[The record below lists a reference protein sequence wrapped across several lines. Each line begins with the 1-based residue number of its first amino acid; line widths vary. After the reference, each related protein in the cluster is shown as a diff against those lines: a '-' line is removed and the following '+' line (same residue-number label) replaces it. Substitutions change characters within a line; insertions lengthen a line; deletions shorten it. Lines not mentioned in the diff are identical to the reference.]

1 MPISEIE
8 RRRAEKVLR
17 EYCAQ
22 RTDPAIRDRIEI
34 VYRLEG
40 NCAYIAE
47 RRPDWM
53 NPSTVRDHDVA
64 KFRFVVKAR
73 ALTLYWLDSNLAW
86 HRFPDCPP
94 ARDIGDLLPVVEAEP
109 IFYG

>member
-8 RRRAEKVLR
+8 RHRAEKVLR
-17 EYCAQ
+17 EYCSQ
-22 RTDPAIRDRIEI
+22 RTDPAIRDQLEI

-40 NCAYIAE
+40 NYAYIAE

-53 NPSTVRDHDVA
+53 NPSIVHDHDVA
-64 KFRFVVKAR
+64 KLRFVVKER
-73 ALTLYWLDSNLAW
+73 AWTLYWRDRNLAW
-86 HRFPDCPP
+86 HRFPDCAP